1 MAWSRLIRFVAD
13 EDNVSFGE
21 PCIERAA
28 ELVEK
33 LELGQLHAAEL
44 VGDNPFA
51 LSATGKQLHV
61 KRLLGILTPAD
72 VPIIRCIGL
81 NYMKHSKLFL

>member
-1 MAWSRLIRFVAD
+1 MAWSRLIRFVDD

-44 VGDNPFA
+44 VGDNPLHSQRPGNSFMS
-51 LSATGKQLHV
+51 SAYW
-61 KRLLGILTPAD
+61 ILTPAD